1 MLYLRKSIC
10 VGVPIMG
17 GDPNNPH
24 NCMSVGGTYNAAFSR
39 YKHKLNIAAQNITT
53 VMMCIEELMTV
64 H

>member
-1 MLYLRKSIC
+1 
-10 VGVPIMG
+10 MG